1 MTILQ
6 ASSFPWSER
15 VSAEV
20 AMIPVDRRLQLW
32 RRATIAPGGM
42 LRVQPEGRDPILVC
56 NVDGKIYAVDDECT
70 HAIASL
76 SEGRLQGN
84 IVFCPMHGGSF
95 DVCSGKAKSLPCKQA
110 LRTWP
115 IEIVDGKVY
124 LLAEELIGRKARDLY
139 PPPRRRRWRP
149 SICRRR
155 TPASDVGVAAARNI
169 PSVPRDAAVSL
180 PADHSGATFTL

>member
-1 MTILQ
+1 
-6 ASSFPWSER
+6 

-20 AMIPVDRRLQLW
+20 AMVPVYRRLQLCE
-32 RRATIAPGGM
+32 AGAVAPGGM
-42 LRVQPEGRDPILVC
+42 LRVQPEGHDPILVC
-56 NVDGKIYAVDDECT
+56 NVDGKLYAVDDECT

-115 IEIVDGKVY
+115 IEIDDDKVY
-124 LLAEELIGRKARDLY
+124 LLIK
-139 PPPRRRRWRP
+139 
-149 SICRRR
+149 S
-155 TPASDVGVAAARNI
+155 
-169 PSVPRDAAVSL
+169 
-180 PADHSGATFTL
+180 